1 VRAEFGVSGTLP
13 YMAGELLSKNSS
25 GGLTER
31 PRLDQH
37 VEDHQAVDVWAA
49 ACTAY
54 AILTGL
60 DLFSYDLSQPEAE
73 QKADIYKQQAA
84 LVSVLVYKVFL
95 LKGFSWASR
104 AADGMTCSSGAAVLA
119 TSAFSIAYE
128 PCSKGCVLQSFE
140 LHAH

>member
-1 VRAEFGVSGTLP
+1 
-13 YMAGELLSKNSS
+13 MAGELLSKNSS

-31 PRLDQH
+31 PRLDRH

-84 LVSVLVYKVFL
+84 LEVALRNPTHAEHAALGEMWNWGLDAVSFYQATL
-95 LKGFSWASR
+95 
-104 AADGMTCSSGAAVLA
+104 CSSFTDRLW
-119 TSAFSIAYE
+119 SIL
-128 PCSKGCVLQSFE
+128 SLIRFE
-140 LHAH
+140 QE